1 MSDSPTQDVLVKLEG
16 AVRDVSEWLD
26 MKMRTGQYS
35 IGFVVEL
42 AQHLVGRGYNVHTI
56 YDEISI
62 LEGDDRRASLTKA
75 AAPFRRP
82 PLLGLWHKHH
92 HQARFMSQ
100 NLLLELEKDGAVE
113 DALAPYC
120 RRRVEEAA
128 GQIVHELVM
137 KTFARRA
144 AERRMT
150 GEFIVYERRTN
161 GSNYYLTLGSHGEYP
176 EIYARVEAYRKIDRE
191 HDCHRSL

>member
-1 MSDSPTQDVLVKLEG
+1 MAQTSSSG
-16 AVRDVSEWLD
+16 ALYV
-26 MKMRTGQYS
+26 
-35 IGFVVEL
+35 
-42 AQHLVGRGYNVHTI
+42 A
-56 YDEISI
+56 
-62 LEGDDRRASLTKA
+62 
-75 AAPFRRP
+75 
-82 PLLGLWHKHH
+82 
-92 HQARFMSQ
+92 
-100 NLLLELEKDGAVE
+100 NLLLELQKDGAVE

-120 RRRVEEAA
+120 GRRVEEAA

-150 GEFIVYERRTN
+150 GDFIVYERRTN

-191 HDCHRSL
+191 QDCHRSL

>member
-1 MSDSPTQDVLVKLEG
+1 
-16 AVRDVSEWLD
+16 
-26 MKMRTGQYS
+26 
-35 IGFVVEL
+35 
-42 AQHLVGRGYNVHTI
+42 
-56 YDEISI
+56 
-62 LEGDDRRASLTKA
+62 
-75 AAPFRRP
+75 
-82 PLLGLWHKHH
+82 
-92 HQARFMSQ
+92 
-100 NLLLELEKDGAVE
+100 
-113 DALAPYC
+113 
-120 RRRVEEAA
+120 
-128 GQIVHELVM
+128 M